1 MRFVHRVNTNVYRLL
16 TFLTPLKNSIMKN
29 PHLTLKLN
37 RMMADELNE
46 KKDLISCIVDYYSKK
61 EPKTPKF
68 DLICK
73 FMELSINELSQIL
86 EDILNK
92 KGSILLLNIN
102 LN

>member
-1 MRFVHRVNTNVYRLL
+1 
-16 TFLTPLKNSIMKN
+16 MKN

-61 EPKTPKF
+61 EHKTSKF

-73 FMELSINELSQIL
+73 FMELSITELSQIL